1 MHKRSKY
8 EIVTVCIPLPE
19 DFPCGTSGIFTQKD
33 RDILYL
39 HRHECWELGYCLDGN
54 GIFVIG
60 DRILTFEGG
69 DCAVI
74 PPGVVHLARST
85 PGTESHWKW
94 TYLDLEYILMREF
107 PEKKLNDLATRP
119 PCGIF
124 KNDFLS
130 ELLRALQDMPFGMEE
145 KRGAVILI
153 AGTLL
158 RLPEESRL
166 VLDQNFF
173 SMDSRLIPALQILS
187 ESYCTRLSLSDLAK
201 KCGMSPVNFRR
212 VFEKAMNCPPGQ
224 YIRRLRIV
232 KAKLLLS
239 RRNKTIQEIAH
250 ECGYQT
256 ISCFNRAFIQETG
269 HAPSFFLKRKT
280 AVPDSRR

>member
-1 MHKRSKY
+1 MQKRSKY
-8 EIVTVCIPLPE
+8 DIITDCVILPD
-19 DFPCGTSGIFTQKD
+19 DFPCRTSGIFTQKD
-33 RDILYL
+33 RDIIYL
-39 HRHECWELGYCLDGN
+39 HRHDCWEFGYCLDGS

-60 DRILTFEGG
+60 DRILSFEEG

-85 PGTESHWKW
+85 SGTVSHWKW
-94 TYLDLEYILMREF
+94 IYLDMGYILMHEF
-107 PEKKLNDLATRP
+107 PEEKLKELTART

-124 KNDFLS
+124 KDEFLL
-130 ELLRALQDMPFGMEE
+130 ELLRALHDMPFGIEE
-145 KRGAVILI
+145 KKGAVILI
-153 AGTLL
+153 AGALL
-158 RLPEESRL
+158 RLPDESRL

-173 SMDSRLIPALQILS
+173 SIDSRLLPALQIIS
-187 ESYCTRLSLSDLAK
+187 ESYCSQLTLGELAK

-212 VFEKAMNCPPGQ
+212 IFEKAMNSPPGH

-239 RRNKTIQEIAH
+239 RKNKTIQEIAR

-256 ISCFNRAFIQETG
+256 ISCFNRAFSQETG
-269 HAPSFFLKRKT
+269 HAPSFFRK
-280 AVPDSRR
+280 

>member
-1 MHKRSKY
+1 MQKRSKY
-8 EIVTVCIPLPE
+8 EILTVCISLPE
-19 DFPCGTSGIFTQKD
+19 DFPCGTSGIYTQKD

-39 HRHECWELGYCLDGN
+39 HRHECWEFGYCLDGS

-69 DCAVI
+69 DCVVI

-94 TYLDLEYILMREF
+94 TYMDLEYILMREF
-107 PEKKLNDLATRP
+107 PEKKLKELINRP

-124 KNDFLS
+124 KNAFLS
-130 ELLRALQDMPFGMEE
+130 ELLRAIQDMPFETEE
-145 KRGAVILI
+145 KKGAVILI

-158 RLPEESRL
+158 RLPEESRFL
-166 VLDQNFF
+166 LDQNFF
-173 SMDSRLIPALQILS
+173 SIDSRLIPALQILS
-187 ESYCTRLSLSDLAK
+187 ESYCTQLSLSELAK

-212 VFEKAMNCPPGQ
+212 IFEKAMNCPPGQ

-232 KAKLLLS
+232 KAKLLLL
-239 RRNKTIQEIAH
+239 RKNRTIQEIAL
-250 ECGYQT
+250 ECGYRT
-256 ISCFNRAFIQETG
+256 ISCFNRAFVQETG
-269 HAPSFFLKRKT
+269 HAPSFFLKRQE
-280 AVPDSRR
+280 

>member
-1 MHKRSKY
+1 MQKRSKY
-8 EIVTVCIPLPE
+8 EIITDCVILPE
-19 DFPCGTSGIFTQKD
+19 DFPCRTSGIFTQKD
-33 RDILYL
+33 RDIIYL
-39 HRHECWELGYCLDGN
+39 HRHLCWEFGYCLDGS

-60 DRILTFEGG
+60 DRILSFEEG

-85 PGTESHWKW
+85 SGTVSHWKW
-94 TYLDLEYILMREF
+94 TYLDMEYILMREF
-107 PEKKLNDLATRP
+107 PEEKLKELTTRP

-124 KNDFLS
+124 RHGFLS
-130 ELLRALQDMPFGMEE
+130 ELFRALQDMPFGIEE
-145 KRGAVILI
+145 KKGAVILI

-158 RLPEESRL
+158 RLPDGSRL
-166 VLDQNFF
+166 VSDRNSF
-173 SMDSRLIPALQILS
+173 SMDSRLLPALQIIS
-187 ESYCTRLSLSDLAK
+187 ESYCSPLSLGELAK

-212 VFEKAMNCPPGQ
+212 IFEKTMNCPPGH

-239 RRNKTIQEIAH
+239 RKNKTVQEIAR

-256 ISCFNRAFIQETG
+256 ISCFNRAFSQETG
-269 HAPSFFLKRKT
+269 HSPSFFRKQE
-280 AVPDSRR
+280 